1 MRGVDGALR
10 AWSFAHILYAQRV
23 AELTYACTERTKVVD
38 SVASLHVASAGAH
51 VPQRLPGSNYAEER
65 RRSRLCGTTAA
76 IKAKRAALRSDKCF
90 ALSTLQ

>member
-51 VPQRLPGSNYAEER
+51 VPLFRDR
-65 RRSRLCGTTAA
+65 TTPKNVGGRAFAA
-76 IKAKRAALRSDKCF
+76 RPR
-90 ALSTLQ
+90 Q